1 MRKYEIM
8 YIVRPNLEE
17 EGRKAVIANFQNMFT
32 NMGAEIVETKEW
44 GMRDLAYA
52 IEDFTKGYYVVMTV
66 NSSIEAKNEFESFSW
81 NQRRCYPLHRYQR
94 RRIRF

>member
-17 EGRKAVIANFQNMFT
+17 EGRKAVIENFNNMFT
-32 NMGAEIVETKEW
+32 NMGAEIVELKEW
-44 GMRDLAYA
+44 GMRELAYA

-66 NSSIEAKNEFESFSW
+66 NSSIEAKNEFDRLAGISEDVI
-81 NQRRCYPLHRYQR
+81 RY
-94 RRIRF
+94 IAIKEEE

>member
-44 GMRDLAYA
+44 GMRVLAYA

-66 NSSIEAKNEFESFSW
+66 NSSIEAKNEFDRLAGISEDVI
-81 NQRRCYPLHRYQR
+81 RY
-94 RRIRF
+94 IAIKEEE

>member
-44 GMRDLAYA
+44 RMRELAYA

-66 NSSIEAKNEFESFSW
+66 NSSIEAKNEFDRLAGISEDVI
-81 NQRRCYPLHRYQR
+81 RY
-94 RRIRF
+94 IAIKEEE

>member
-32 NMGAEIVETKEW
+32 NMGAEIVETKEG

-66 NSSIEAKNEFESFSW
+66 NSSIEAKNEFDRLAGISEDVI
-81 NQRRCYPLHRYQR
+81 RY
-94 RRIRF
+94 IAIKEEE

>member
-32 NMGAEIVETKEW
+32 KHTLSKISQKVTTE
-44 GMRDLAYA
+44 
-52 IEDFTKGYYVVMTV
+52 
-66 NSSIEAKNEFESFSW
+66 
-81 NQRRCYPLHRYQR
+81 
-94 RRIRF
+94 

>member
-17 EGRKAVIANFQNMFT
+17 EGRKSVIEGFQNMFT
-32 NMGAEIVETKEW
+32 SMGAEIIESKEW

-66 NSSIEAKNEFESFSW
+66 KSSVEAKNEFDRLCGISEDVI
-81 NQRRCYPLHRYQR
+81 RY
-94 RRIRF
+94 IAIKEDEK

>member
-32 NMGAEIVETKEW
+32 NMGAEIVETKER

-66 NSSIEAKNEFESFSW
+66 NSSIEAKNEFDRLAGISEDVI
-81 NQRRCYPLHRYQR
+81 RY
-94 RRIRF
+94 IAIKEEE

>member
-44 GMRDLAYA
+44 GMRYLAYA

-66 NSSIEAKNEFESFSW
+66 NSSIEAKNEFDRLAGISEDVI
-81 NQRRCYPLHRYQR
+81 RY
-94 RRIRF
+94 IAIKEEE

>member
-17 EGRKAVIANFQNMFT
+17 EGRKAVITNFQNMFT

-66 NSSIEAKNEFESFSW
+66 NSSIEAKNEFDRLAKFSDDIL
-81 NQRRCYPLHRYQR
+81 RHMIVKLDA
-94 RRIRF
+94 

>member
-1 MRKYEIM
+1 M

-44 GMRDLAYA
+44 GMRDLAST
-52 IEDFTKGYYVVMTV
+52 IEDLQKVTT
-66 NSSIEAKNEFESFSW
+66 
-81 NQRRCYPLHRYQR
+81 
-94 RRIRF
+94 

>member
-17 EGRKAVIANFQNMFT
+17 EGRKAVIEGFNTMFT
-32 NMGAEIVETKEW
+32 NMGAEIVEMKEW

-52 IEDFTKGYYVVMTV
+52 IEDFTKGYYVVLTV
-66 NSSIEAKNEFESFSW
+66 NSSIEAKSEFDRLAGISEDVI
-81 NQRRCYPLHRYQR
+81 RY
-94 RRIRF
+94 IAIKEEE

>member
-1 MRKYEIM
+1 M

-17 EGRKAVIANFQNMFT
+17 EGRKSVIANFQNMFT

-52 IEDFTKGYYVVMTV
+52 IADFTKGYYVVMTV
-66 NSSIEAKNEFESFSW
+66 NSSIEAKNEFDRLAGISEDVI
-81 NQRRCYPLHRYQR
+81 RY
-94 RRIRF
+94 IAIKEEE

>member
-1 MRKYEIM
+1 M

-17 EGRKAVIANFQNMFT
+17 EGRKSVIEGFQNMFT
-32 NMGAEIVETKEW
+32 SMGAEIVESKEW

-66 NSSIEAKNEFESFSW
+66 KSSVEAKNEFDRLCGISEDVI
-81 NQRRCYPLHRYQR
+81 RY
-94 RRIRF
+94 IAIKEDEK

>member
-17 EGRKAVIANFQNMFT
+17 EGRKAVIEGFNTMFT
-32 NMGAEIVETKEW
+32 NMGAEIVEMKEM

-52 IEDFTKGYYVVMTV
+52 IQDFTKGFYVLLTV
-66 NSSIEAKNEFESFSW
+66 NSSIEAKNEFDRLCGISEDVI
-81 NQRRCYPLHRYQR
+81 RY
-94 RRIRF
+94 IAIKEEN

>member
-44 GMRDLAYA
+44 GMRDLA
-52 IEDFTKGYYVVMTV
+52 
-66 NSSIEAKNEFESFSW
+66 
-81 NQRRCYPLHRYQR
+81 
-94 RRIRF
+94 RFHKRLLRSNDS

>member
-1 MRKYEIM
+1 M
-8 YIVRPNLEE
+8 VLEE
-17 EGRKAVIANFQNMFT
+17 FLVLVRELFRKSMIMFT

-66 NSSIEAKNEFESFSW
+66 NSSIEAKNEFDRLAGISEDVI
-81 NQRRCYPLHRYQR
+81 RY
-94 RRIRF
+94 IAIKEEE

>member
-44 GMRDLAYA
+44 GMRDLVYA
-52 IEDFTKGYYVVMTV
+52 IVDFTKGYYVVMTV
-66 NSSIEAKNEFESFSW
+66 NSSIEAKNEFDRLAGISEDVI
-81 NQRRCYPLHRYQR
+81 RY
-94 RRIRF
+94 IAIKEEE

>member
-32 NMGAEIVETKEW
+32 NMGAEIVENKEW

-66 NSSIEAKNEFESFSW
+66 NSSIEAKNEFDRLAGISEDVI
-81 NQRRCYPLHRYQR
+81 RY
-94 RRIRF
+94 IAIKEEE

>member
-1 MRKYEIM
+1 MRKFEIM

-66 NSSIEAKNEFESFSW
+66 NSSIEAKNEFDRLAGISEDVI
-81 NQRRCYPLHRYQR
+81 RY
-94 RRIRF
+94 IAIKEEE

>member
-32 NMGAEIVETKEW
+32 NMGAEIVETQEW

-66 NSSIEAKNEFESFSW
+66 NSSIEAKNEFDRLAGISEDVI
-81 NQRRCYPLHRYQR
+81 RY
-94 RRIRF
+94 IAIKEEE

>member
-32 NMGAEIVETKEW
+32 NMG
-44 GMRDLAYA
+44 MRDLAYA

-66 NSSIEAKNEFESFSW
+66 NSSIEAKNEFDRLAGISEDVI
-81 NQRRCYPLHRYQR
+81 RY
-94 RRIRF
+94 IAIKEEE

>member
-32 NMGAEIVETKEW
+32 NMGAEIVETIEW

-66 NSSIEAKNEFESFSW
+66 NSSIEAKNEFDRLAGISEDVI
-81 NQRRCYPLHRYQR
+81 RY
-94 RRIRF
+94 IAIKEEE

>member
-17 EGRKAVIANFQNMFT
+17 EGRKAVITNFKNMFT

-44 GMRDLAYA
+44 GMRDLSYA

-66 NSSIEAKNEFESFSW
+66 NSSIEAKNEFDRLAGISEDVI
-81 NQRRCYPLHRYQR
+81 RY
-94 RRIRF
+94 IAIKEEA